1 MTRSQTSS
9 YSPKLIRKEKK
20 QLSKQAVKEG
30 RIDRQTIIA
39 QSFRYRRELVQNS
52 IKLTDLDYVKAEDI
66 VEDKPK
72 RSRQTAGPRL
82 NLESVETKNA
92 LGQTLWEGPYK
103 CAQGVVLDDTEDLS
117 DDGWDDEVQ
126 ILGEEDCAST
136 SIEIAILDI
145 ATLAKPKGMSLL
157 HTEVH
162 RRLMA
167 RAGVAREFEVV
178 RGPRG
183 VIALE
188 DAFSD
193 TEAEWEKVY
202 EERGPHATYSA
213 VLQGVGG

>member
-145 ATLAKPKGMSLL
+145 ATLAKPKG
-157 HTEVH
+157 
-162 RRLMA
+162 
-167 RAGVAREFEVV
+167 VAREFEVV

>member
-9 YSPKLIRKEKK
+9 YSPKLIRKEEK

-145 ATLAKPKGMSLL
+145 ATLAKPKG
-157 HTEVH
+157 
-162 RRLMA
+162 
-167 RAGVAREFEVV
+167 VAREFEVV

-193 TEAEWEKVY
+193 TEEEWEKVY